1 MRFNDAI
8 TGAVLVVFAM
18 AEIAYTRTFPSLH
31 GQSYGPDL
39 FPALIG
45 VALTVCGLVLIVRGL
60 LARREATIPE
70 TNIPETN
77 IPETNIPETTG
88 QATASN
94 AMNNS
99 TLRWIDSGNVTASKH
114 ARTNALLVIFFL
126 LAYIFLSDWL
136 GFIPLSLITVAV
148 LLYRLGSSILIACSV
163 AIITTAVIQILFAK
177 VLLVPLPAG
186 LLQGLVW

>member
-1 MRFNDAI
+1 MRGCCRVRFNDAI

-70 TNIPETN
+70 TNIPET
-77 IPETNIPETTG
+77 TG

-126 LAYIFLSDWL
+126 LVYIFLSDWL

-148 LLYRLGSSILIACSV
+148 LLFRLGSSILIACSV

>member
-31 GQSYGPDL
+31 GQSYGPNL

-45 VALTVCGLVLIVRGL
+45 VALAACGLVLIVRGL
-60 LARREATIPE
+60 LARREGTIPE
-70 TNIPETN
+70 ANVPEANAPETN
-77 IPETNIPETTG
+77 GKE
-88 QATASN
+88 TASN

-99 TLRWIDSGNVTASKH
+99 TLKWIDSGNVTASKH

-163 AIITTAVIQILFAK
+163 AIITTAVIQVLFAK

>member
-31 GQSYGPDL
+31 GQSYGPNL

-60 LARREATIPE
+60 LARREAT
-70 TNIPETN
+70 

-126 LAYIFLSDWL
+126 LVYIFLSDWL

-148 LLYRLGSSILIACSV
+148 LLYLSLIH
-163 AIITTAVIQILFAK
+163 I
-177 VLLVPLPAG
+177 
-186 LLQGLVW
+186 